1 MGPSILKISHPD
13 ASLLQTLAQ
22 KYNDFATSFIRQ
34 QADAEDPFFLYVP
47 FSHVHITSRAQ
58 PECQYAGC
66 GFQNSTKRGKFG
78 DALAEADWIIG
89 NIHQALKDS
98 EQAENTL
105 ILFTSD
111 NGPWLSRGLSA
122 GSAGLFTGRY
132 AGYYDTGKA
141 TT

>member
-1 MGPSILKISHPD
+1 
-13 ASLLQTLAQ
+13 LAQ
-22 KYNDFATSFIRQ
+22 KYNDFTTNFIRQ
-34 QADAEDPFFLYVP
+34 QADTDNPFFLYVP
-47 FSHVHITSRAQ
+47 FSHVHITSPAQ
-58 PECQYAGC
+58 KECQYAGC
-66 GFQNSTKRGKFG
+66 DFQNSTRRGKFG

-89 NIHQALKDS
+89 NIHQTLKETNL
-98 EQAENTL
+98 EQNTL

-122 GSAGLFTGRY
+122 GSAGVFTGRY